1 MFSELKTLKRSASD
15 SEKSSRYITVQNILE
30 GAFWL
35 AAQTPHTFCYIPPS
49 VCERKYCWMNELQSS
64 FCAISSQCFIIY

>member
-35 AAQTPHTFCYIPPS
+35 AA
-49 VCERKYCWMNELQSS
+49 
-64 FCAISSQCFIIY
+64 